1 MFQSFRVIKL
11 LVISHSLDFQLLI
24 KSYFEDSGIFCLAVT
39 DVVQATATVVREQ
52 PHLILLDIDLPE
64 GGGLLLLDRLRLND
78 SASKVPIV
86 IITAHITSGLEPK
99 LRSQGA
105 IAFLRKP
112 IEKEVLVDIVRQVLA
127 KPPTP

>member
-24 KSYFEDSGIFCLAVT
+24 KSYLEDCGIFCLAVT

-99 LRSQGA
+99 IRSQGA
-105 IAFLRKP
+105 IAFLHKP

-127 KPPTP
+127 KPLTP